1 MWQSIWTRTF
11 AASIPAA
18 SRSDWL
24 RWLVSAFGLWLLV
37 VTRPLWANPQAFP
50 QVPWFEWG
58 RHVPTWVDAVLLFV
72 VGVSLIVVGCTGSES
87 RWNRPALICSA
98 SSLVGLMLL
107 DQHRCQPWAYQ
118 LVLTAL
124 ILALARYD
132 LTVGL
137 LRLLTVSIYFHSAV
151 SKCDWSFCTGT
162 GRSFL
167 MTLQA
172 LLTGQNPAANAWENS
187 YWPLLFAVGELLV
200 AVGLIWPASRRYA
213 VWGAAIMHLLLLLIL
228 GPWGLN
234 HSNGVLIWN
243 LFFILQNF
251 ALFGA
256 GKQELV
262 NQSVESSV
270 AKTEFS
276 RGSRAAIFV
285 TAWAVLWPLA
295 EPWGYCD
302 LWPAWGLYAQ
312 HGERLTILV
321 TEPALR
327 RLPAPWQETAVRQF
341 VNEQETGWWLLRPQ
355 PVALQRTNAPVYPQ
369 NRYLLGVA
377 ADLARKSKLPG
388 EQISAIWYST
398 ANRWTG
404 QHSATKLRNL
414 AEIEQAMSKC
424 FWNARPR

>member
-1 MWQSIWTRTF
+1 MWHSLWTRTF
-11 AASIPAA
+11 GASIPAA
-18 SRSDWL
+18 SRGDWL

-37 VTRPLWANPQAFP
+37 VTRPLWANPQVFP

-58 RHVPTWVDAVLLFV
+58 CHVPHWVDAVLLFV
-72 VGVSLIVVGCTGSES
+72 VGVSLIVVGCTGAES

-98 SSLVGLMLL
+98 SSLLGLMLL
-107 DQHRCQPWAYQ
+107 DQHRGQPWAYQ

-124 ILALARYD
+124 ILTWARYD
-132 LTVGL
+132 LAVGL

-167 MTLQA
+167 MTLQG
-172 LLTGQNPAANAWENS
+172 LVTGQSPTADAWENS
-187 YWPLLFAVGELLV
+187 FWPLVFPLSELLL
-200 AVGLIWPASRRYA
+200 AVGLMWPASRRYA
-213 VWGAAIMHLLLLLIL
+213 VWCAAIMHLLLLLIL
-228 GPWGLN
+228 GPWGLK
-234 HSNGVLIWN
+234 HSHGVLIWN
-243 LFFILQNF
+243 LFFLLQNF
-251 ALFGA
+251 ALFA
-256 GKQELV
+256 TVRRDLV
-262 NQSVESSV
+262 NQNAESSIG
-270 AKTEFS
+270 KTES
-276 RGSRAAIFV
+276 SCGAWAAMFV
-285 TAWAVLWPLA
+285 AVWAVLWPFA
-295 EPWGYCD
+295 EPWGFCD

-327 RLPAPWQETAVRQF
+327 RLPALWQETAVRQ
-341 VNEQETGWWLLRPQ
+341 VENDRETGRWLLRPQ
-355 PVALQRTNAPVYPQ
+355 PVALQRTSAPVYPQ

-388 EQISAIWYST
+388 EQISAIWYSP

-404 QHSATKLRNL
+404 QPSSTKLRNL